1 LQELPE
7 VGTLFFGNFL
17 LLDHSGATTENRR
30 EVFNGVEGWE
40 GANGNGESFVEVAFG
55 KDDGG
60 FSGSHRFEVW
70 REDGEGEKCEEK
82 EVVGVRLSGMR
93 GNPTQDGNFG
103 TMWLDGFHKVYAQA
117 LFRDGVCE
125 ILKGSES

>member
-1 LQELPE
+1 MI
-7 VGTLFFGNFL
+7 GTLFFGNFL
-17 LLDHSGATTENRR
+17 LLDHSGVTTEKRR
-30 EVFNGVEGWE
+30 EVFHGVEDRWVGPE
-40 GANGNGESFVEVAFG
+40 EKGGSFVEVAFG

-70 REDGEGEKCEEK
+70 RESGEGEKSEEK
-82 EVVGVRLSGMR
+82 EVVGLRLSGMR

-117 LFRDGVCE
+117 LFRDSVCE
-125 ILKGSES
+125 ILKRN